1 MFKKNDL
8 RKIRKQGNI
17 VLKSGLLSEL
27 SLTERY
33 ELLQLCHRR
42 RYKEGEFIYYQND
55 PGTGMYFIEEGTVQ
69 LTVKNS
75 QAEGENDQ
83 YSINIQAPR
92 EIGTMSIGYE
102 IRRMSSA
109 KCLTDCVLL
118 GFFKPDFETLKK
130 RNPETAVKF
139 LEAVSIRV
147 MKQLEL
153 SMRKLADITDTR
165 TAFSIQYET
174 QYEIDKENEQQV

>member
-1 MFKKNDL
+1 MFKKSDL
-8 RKIRKQGNI
+8 QKIKQQGNI
-17 VLKSGLLSEL
+17 VLKSKLLSEL
-27 SLTERY
+27 SVTERY

-42 RYKEGEFIYYQND
+42 RYKEGEFIFYQND

-69 LTVKNS
+69 LSVSNS
-75 QAEGENDQ
+75 LNDGESDIYTQNV
-83 YSINIQAPR
+83 QAPR

-130 RNPETAVKF
+130 RHPETAVKF
-139 LEAVSIRV
+139 LEAISKRV

-153 SMRKLADITDTR
+153 SVRKLAEVTDIK
-165 TAFSIQYET
+165 TAFSIQFESLYEL
-174 QYEIDKENEQQV
+174 EKESE